1 MVLIMLLHLSIWEF
15 RIDIGAL
22 NMKNV
27 LEYLEFSEQ
36 RNGTGIAI
44 IDPNNSYSYTE
55 YMKLCQN
62 VGAHLASK
70 ISIKQPVAVYMDKSC
85 DSMIAFM
92 GIVYA
97 GGFYTQINKTYPST
111 RIQSVLQTLECK
123 YIITNREEEQSVREQ
138 YGELCEVLLIEEL
151 KEDVLDI
158 NCLKTIRKMVID
170 TDPLYANFTSGS
182 TGTPKGV
189 CVCHR
194 SVIDFIDV
202 FTETLGLKE
211 DDVIGNQAPFDF
223 DVSVKDI
230 YSALR
235 LGATL
240 LIIPT
245 PYFSKPIELM
255 DYLCNNNV
263 TTIIWAVSAMCI
275 ISTLRGFDYRVPER
289 LRNVMFSGEVMPL
302 KHLHIWMN
310 ALPDATFV
318 NLYGPTEITCNC
330 TYYVIP
336 REQVDSMQ
344 QIPIGVAFDNERVF
358 LLDENDQL
366 ITEPGVEGELCV
378 AGTSLALG
386 YYNAW
391 ERTNENFVQNPL
403 NKQYPELIYRTGDIS
418 KYDEN
423 GLLYYVSRKDFQI
436 KHMGHRIELNEI
448 DAQIMKEDGVVR
460 VCCIYHEQ
468 KQRIIA
474 FYEGSIDEKSVR
486 ARLTENLP
494 TYMLPNKLM
503 QLESLP
509 ITQRGKIDRAKLREI
524 YEESKGRRKHGRN
537 E

>member
-1 MVLIMLLHLSIWEF
+1 
-15 RIDIGAL
+15 
-22 NMKNV
+22 MKNI
-27 LEYLEFSEQ
+27 LEYLEAAEQ
-36 RNGTGIAI
+36 KNGEKIAI
-44 IDPNNSYSYTE
+44 IDPDCSYT
-55 YMKLCQN
+55 YTVYKKLCQN
-62 VGAHLASK
+62 VGVHLASR
-70 ISIKQPVAVYMDKSC
+70 IAIKQPVAVYMDKSC

-97 GGFYTQINKTYPST
+97 GGFYTQINKTYPVT
-111 RIQSVLQTLECK
+111 RIQSVLQTLNCQ
-123 YIITNREEEQSVREQ
+123 YIITNRQEEETVRAQ
-138 YGELCEVLLIEEL
+138 YGETCEVLLIEEL
-151 KEDVLDI
+151 KEDVSDI
-158 NCLKTIRKMVID
+158 SCLKEIRKNVID

-202 FTETLGLKE
+202 FTETFELQE
-211 DDVIGNQAPFDF
+211 DEVIGNQAPFDF

-230 YSALR
+230 YSALK

-255 DYLCNNNV
+255 DYLCEYHV

-275 ISTLRGFDYRVPER
+275 ISTLRGFDYKVPGE
-289 LRNVMFSGEVMPL
+289 LRTVMFSGEVMPM
-302 KHLHIWMN
+302 KHLHIWME
-310 ALPDATFV
+310 ALPKAAFV

-336 REQVDSMQ
+336 REKVQDMQ

-358 LLDENDQL
+358 LLDENDNL
-366 ITEPGVEGELCV
+366 ITDAGVEGELCV

-391 ERTNENFVQNPL
+391 ERTCENFVQNPL
-403 NKQYPELIYRTGDIS
+403 NKCYPELIYRTGDIS
-418 KYDEN
+418 KYDEE

-448 DAQIMKEDGVVR
+448 EAQIMKEDGVIR
-460 VCCIYHEQ
+460 VCCIYHEE

-494 TYMLPNKLM
+494 AYMMPNKLM

-509 ITQRGKIDRAKLREI
+509 ITQRGKIDRAKLRQI